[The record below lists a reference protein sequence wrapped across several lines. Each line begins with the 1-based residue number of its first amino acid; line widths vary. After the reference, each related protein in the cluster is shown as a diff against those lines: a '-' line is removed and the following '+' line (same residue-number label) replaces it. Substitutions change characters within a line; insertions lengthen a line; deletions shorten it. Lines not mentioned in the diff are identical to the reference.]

1 MAITYILWK
10 VARYHIQ
17 MLRLKNSWMKTVE
30 TRKTGTK
37 RTVTIVTIRTT
48 RSTTNDVDADE
59 YKSAFATFLSI
70 YVTALFPS
78 SWSLMQTSVAED
90 VIRWWKIVWFVIAWW
105 IREMMNHLFPF
116 QKNYILF
123 KLIMIEITVNDRLG
137 KKVRV
142 KCNGDDTIG
151 DLKKLI
157 AAQVR
162 TMEPKSVGIS

>member
-1 MAITYILWK
+1 
-10 VARYHIQ
+10 
-17 MLRLKNSWMKTVE
+17 
-30 TRKTGTK
+30 
-37 RTVTIVTIRTT
+37 
-48 RSTTNDVDADE
+48 
-59 YKSAFATFLSI
+59 
-70 YVTALFPS
+70 
-78 SWSLMQTSVAED
+78 
-90 VIRWWKIVWFVIAWW
+90 
-105 IREMMNHLFPF
+105 MMNHLFPF